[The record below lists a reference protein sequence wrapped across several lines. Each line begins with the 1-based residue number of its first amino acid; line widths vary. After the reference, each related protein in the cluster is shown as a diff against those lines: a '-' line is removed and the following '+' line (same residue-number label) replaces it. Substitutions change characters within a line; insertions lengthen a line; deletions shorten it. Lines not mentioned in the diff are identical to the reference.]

1 MAVQAQLLKKRERE
15 SSLISIIFHSDD
27 IYQISCV
34 WQVQLSCAPL
44 PSHKCPLWW
53 AGRMSQQAVT
63 LGEKEEL
70 DKGGRGRRTE
80 RCTKNYK
87 KKKRPKKEKTQTNHP
102 KPTKSGKWER
112 KRKRQKKKLVEIVW
126 KAFYAPT
133 LQSAVFKISW
143 KKKKRSGVFTV
154 VSVNVLVTQ
163 LILYCTVLRLL
174 HFLLYYFPSITV
186 FSVCLEEVFV
196 FFFNPFLPQSWV

>member
-1 MAVQAQLLKKRERE
+1 MTFIKFPVSDKFSSVVLLCLPTSAPSDGQGGWANRQSCLEKRRSWTRE
-15 SSLISIIFHSDD
+15 EEE
-27 IYQISCV
+27 
-34 WQVQLSCAPL
+34 
-44 PSHKCPLWW
+44 
-53 AGRMSQQAVT
+53 
-63 LGEKEEL
+63 GEQKDAL
-70 DKGGRGRRTE
+70 KIT
-80 RCTKNYK
+80 

-102 KPTKSGKWER
+102 KPTKSGKSER
-112 KRKRQKKKLVEIVW
+112 KTKRQKKKLVEIVW

-174 HFLLYYFPSITV
+174 HFLLYFFPSITV
-186 FSVCLEEVFV
+186 FSVCLEEVCF